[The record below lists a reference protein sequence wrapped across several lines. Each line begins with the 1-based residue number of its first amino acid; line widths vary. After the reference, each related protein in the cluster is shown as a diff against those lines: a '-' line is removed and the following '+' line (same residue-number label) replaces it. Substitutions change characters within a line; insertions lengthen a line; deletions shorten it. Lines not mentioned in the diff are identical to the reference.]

1 VLVAATLARR
11 LGIEALVNDCVD
23 LRRRAG
29 YFRPGRKVMSLV
41 SAMLLGADSIDDCDV
56 LRSGRT
62 ARVLGHRVM
71 APSTLGTFLRSFTFG
86 HVRQLD
92 RVLGELLG
100 RAWRAGAGPDADRL
114 VIDVDSFIR
123 EVHGKQKQG
132 ATYGYTS
139 KLGYHPLI
147 ATRSGSGEVLHVRF
161 RTGKANSQRGIIR
174 FTDELIARVRRAGA
188 AGEIL
193 LRADSR
199 FHNAKLRAR
208 LAAKGVLYSISV
220 RLTGPIVAAIALIDE
235 DAWAVL
241 VDYPE
246 TGEAQIA
253 ETITADGEPLI
264 VRRTRLIGAQAQLFP
279 SWRHYAALT
288 NHTEVLAVVE
298 ASHRD
303 HANIELEI
311 RDLVDQALAHA
322 PSGQFNANAAWTV
335 IAAIAHNLL
344 RWTELLG
351 LPDTTPRRAHTNRRR
366 LLQMRGRLTCHARQ
380 NTLHLP
386 ARWPWKADWLAAL
399 TRIRGLQAL
408 T

>member
-1 VLVAATLARR
+1 
-11 LGIEALVNDCVD
+11 
-23 LRRRAG
+23 
-29 YFRPGRKVMSLV
+29 
-41 SAMLLGADSIDDCDV
+41 
-56 LRSGRT
+56 
-62 ARVLGHRVM
+62 M

-86 HVRQLD
+86 HVCQLD

-100 RAWRAGAGPDADRL
+100 RAWRAGAGPGSERL

-123 EVHGKQKQG
+123 GVHGKQKQG

-147 ATRSGSGEVLHVRF
+147 ATRAGAGEVLHVRF

-174 FTDELIARVRRAGA
+174 FADELIARVRRAGA

-193 LRADSR
+193 LRADSG

-220 RLTGPIVAAIALIDE
+220 RLTAPIGAAIALIDE
-235 DAWAVL
+235 QAWSVL
-241 VDYPE
+241 EDYPE

-253 ETITADGEPLI
+253 ETTVAGERLI
-264 VRRTRLIGAQAQLFP
+264 VRRVRLVGAQAQLFP
-279 SWRHYAALT
+279 NWRHYAALT
-288 NHTEVLAVVE
+288 NRTEILAVVE

-344 RWTELLG
+344 RWIELLR
-351 LPDTTPRRAHTNRRR
+351 LPDTTPRRAHTHRRR
-366 LLQMRGRLTCHARQ
+366 LLQMPGRLTCHARQ
-380 NTLHLP
+380 ITLHLP

-399 TRIRGLQAL
+399 TRIRGLAAL